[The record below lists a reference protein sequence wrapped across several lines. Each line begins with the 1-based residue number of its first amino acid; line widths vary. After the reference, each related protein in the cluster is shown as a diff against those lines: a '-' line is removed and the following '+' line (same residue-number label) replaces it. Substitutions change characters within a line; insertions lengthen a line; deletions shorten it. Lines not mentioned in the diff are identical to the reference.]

1 VSGEPVYNGI
11 NGSNGGYLPA
21 PTDKEIVQS
30 LQEAPLTPAE
40 RRHYRWWVERH
51 GINDPKRAPVHSV
64 DPCKISSAGWCVVF
78 GPDVGD
84 GVKDALRPLLRHR
97 AQEAGTFYKEY
108 TYQPGRTKMDFLGDH
123 GAGPGPADPRHV
135 PYYVLLVGDP
145 RKISYRFQYELDVQY
160 AVGRLCFESA
170 AEYASYAQG
179 VVDTEKRV
187 EPPRPRRIAFFA
199 TSHPD
204 DRATQRTRAE
214 LIEPLAKQLAEAG
227 SGWSINLVAGDDAVK
242 SRLTSLLGG
251 PETPALLF
259 AAMHGLR
266 FDLETDA
273 KRVLRDQGSLL
284 CQDWPGREQWGE
296 RPIPPDFYFSA
307 DDLAAD
313 ADLRGSIAVLYAC
326 YSAGTPET
334 SDFERPLLGRAPRIA
349 PYDLVSRLSQRLLGH
364 PRGALAVLGHVDRA
378 WTTTFSW
385 TGAGQPQVFEN
396 ILARLLDGHPLGSA
410 TEYVN
415 QRHAEL
421 ASEVAGFYLDL
432 QSRSLALDP
441 TDSEHFSENF
451 SRRLRANSDARNFV
465 VVGDPAVRLV
475 VSTP

>member
-1 VSGEPVYNGI
+1 MSDDPVYNGI
-11 NGSNGGYLPA
+11 NGSTGRYLPA
-21 PTDKEIVQS
+21 PTDRQIVQS
-30 LQEAPLTPAE
+30 LDKPPLSPAE
-40 RRHYRWWVERH
+40 RRHYRWWVERY
-51 GINDPKRAPVHSV
+51 GINDPHRAPIHSV

-78 GPDVGD
+78 GPDVQED
-84 GVKDALRPLLRHR
+84 VKEALRPLLRHR
-97 AQEAGTFYKEY
+97 EQEARPFYKEY
-108 TYQPGRTKMDFLGDH
+108 TYQPGRPKMDFLGDH

-179 VVDTEKRV
+179 VVDAEKKI
-187 EPPRPRRIAFFA
+187 EPPRPKRMTFFA

-214 LIEPLAKQLAEAG
+214 LIEPLARKVRDER
-227 SGWSINLVAGDDAVK
+227 SDWSVHLIAGDDAVK
-242 SRLTSLLGG
+242 PKLASLLGG

-266 FDLETDA
+266 FDLEEEPE
-273 KRVLRDQGSLL
+273 RVLREQGSLL
-284 CQDWPGREQWGE
+284 CQEWPGQEQWGE
-296 RPIPPDFYFSA
+296 RPIPREFYFSA

-313 ADLRGSIAVLYAC
+313 ADLRGMIAVLYAC

-334 SDFERPLLGRAPRIA
+334 SDFEMPIFGKAPRIA
-349 PYDLVSRLSQRLLGH
+349 PHDLVSRLSQRLLGH

-378 WTTTFSW
+378 WTTSFSW
-385 TGAGQPQVFEN
+385 TSAGQPQVFEN
-396 ILARLLDGHPLGSA
+396 ILARLVDGHPIGSA

-432 QSRSLALDP
+432 QSRSRSSFEED
-441 TDSEHFSENF
+441 EKFSVTF

-465 VVGDPAVRLV
+465 VVGDPAVRLA
-475 VSTP
+475 VSST